1 MHSAGIPHLGH
12 FTFPNLTTFE
22 LSTTEANEEFSVSFP
37 AAQLPRSLAN
47 TTDSSYRDCGGNA
60 HRRCPFGE
68 SHRPSK
74 CRGVLRDS
82 GYRIAAHVTC
92 PSARLTSLIYGYC
105 AEGETPQVF
114 PTSVSWN
121 VIGPQYMTSTID
133 EVALRIKAAE
143 DDILSCSLSF
153 LSPGLATLELGCI
166 MGTVSEDHHE
176 TTYSLGEKH
185 SQVFSQASKAIREH
199 PLLSNVKR
207 LHIQDRH
214 DFFTNH
220 QLEGIAEQAA
230 QLFKFVGP
238 LEELILDVDDLRP
251 FLSPSSDF
259 REFHDLVQPGAFS
272 LIKVLT
278 IKRSKKPLKEECMA
292 AIVESVKSRHVLG
305 VPFERVVFR
314 MKDYPVGMVERLKPW
329 AATLLSDEMI
339 EDGDFI

>member
-1 MHSAGIPHLGH
+1 
-12 FTFPNLTTFE
+12 
-22 LSTTEANEEFSVSFP
+22 
-37 AAQLPRSLAN
+37 
-47 TTDSSYRDCGGNA
+47 
-60 HRRCPFGE
+60 
-68 SHRPSK
+68 
-74 CRGVLRDS
+74 
-82 GYRIAAHVTC
+82 
-92 PSARLTSLIYGYC
+92 
-105 AEGETPQVF
+105 
-114 PTSVSWN
+114 
-121 VIGPQYMTSTID
+121 MTSTID
-133 EVALRIKAAE
+133 EVALRIKATE

-166 MGTVSEDHHE
+166 MGTVSENHHE

-185 SQVFSQASKAIREH
+185 SQVFSQASKVIREH
-199 PLLSNVKR
+199 PLPSNVKR

-238 LEELILDVDDLRP
+238 LEELILDVDDLRS

-259 REFHDLVQPGAFS
+259 REFQDLVQPGAFS

-305 VPFERVVFR
+305 VLFERVVFR
-314 MKDYPVGMVERLKPW
+314 MKDYLVGMVERLKPW